1 MAPESREG
9 LWDLGGDPHA
19 HPPRGKAGSGPS
31 GSGGH
36 FDPKIFAQL
45 LQEDKGENGVRNE
58 PDSSRNEAL
67 RQQEGAESVCAC
79 PWLSQQPSPG
89 SSRCGSAVAGAGAVT
104 PRPPRCTQVP
114 APCASPSGTCT
125 AVWEP
130 DGCSRAT
137 AVVPGHRLSPTEARA
152 CNTSGQADK
161 SLIAGGSWAA
171 TAESGRSPGPGLFW
185 TTSSA
190 PSWAQPAPPHAPPG
204 RYLVE
209 GKRPELGSFHGT
221 VGDSLQ
227 GEGER

>member
-31 GSGGH
+31 DSGGH

-58 PDSSRNEAL
+58 PDSSRNKAL

-89 SSRCGSAVAGAGAVT
+89 SSRCGSALAGAGAVT

-130 DGCSRAT
+130 DGCSRAP

-152 CNTSGQADK
+152 CNTSG
-161 SLIAGGSWAA
+161 
-171 TAESGRSPGPGLFW
+171 
-185 TTSSA
+185 
-190 PSWAQPAPPHAPPG
+190 PG
-204 RYLVE
+204 R
-209 GKRPELGSFHGT
+209 
-221 VGDSLQ
+221 
-227 GEGER
+227 